1 MYAMEAP
8 RHPFALFSMSRSA
21 KTMVQPRRSADRI
34 DGNDRSP
41 ERLYTLGRAPVT
53 VLHDTGMNRG
63 SLSSLSKS
71 CHIPSNRC
79 AGRIILATHPLD
91 LAPSTMQ

>member
-1 MYAMEAP
+1 MEAP
-8 RHPFALFSMSRSA
+8 RHPFALFSISRSA
-21 KTMVQPRRSADRI
+21 KTMVQPRRSADPI

-41 ERLYTLGRAPVT
+41 ERLHALGRAPVT

-63 SLSSLSKS
+63 LLSSLSKW
-71 CHIPSNRC
+71 CHIPSN
-79 AGRIILATHPLD
+79 GHTNRIVLPTQPLD